1 MFQASFI
8 ALLIFVLVIPW
19 LGAHTGI
26 IVAGAAFWIATAM
39 VAPDRREV
47 SAQASMTRTFNA
59 NVSVSNEQVN
69 FDDRLITAI
78 IHNGSNA
85 RVYDV
90 WLRCTFQVPQT
101 QYKRT
106 DLSSKKEMISTDYH
120 YSYIAPGV
128 AEQVSL
134 VLEPH
139 GLLTRAHPSSFSC
152 KPRYQYEA
160 VDLFQSRG

>member
-1 MFQASFI
+1 MPQASLI
-8 ALLIFVLVIPW
+8 ALLILVLVIPW
-19 LGAHTGI
+19 RGAHAGI
-26 IVAGAAFWIATAM
+26 ILAGVAFWIATEM
-39 VAPDRREV
+39 VAPDRKEV
-47 SAQASMTRTFNA
+47 SAQASITRTFNA
-59 NVSVSNEQVN
+59 NVHVSNEQVN
-69 FDDRLITAI
+69 FDERLITAI
-78 IHNGSNA
+78 VHNGSNA

-101 QYKRT
+101 QYKAT
-106 DLSSKKEMISTDYH
+106 DPSGKKEMISTDYH

-152 KPRYQYEA
+152 EPRYQYEA
-160 VDLFQSRG
+160 VDLFQAGG